1 MPFHHA
7 KEFAMSQVNPIQL
20 QKYLKGVD
28 YPARREALLANAKK
42 MGADENVYA
51 SLEQLPDEDF
61 ETPADV
67 SAAIG
72 KLS

>member
-1 MPFHHA
+1 M
-7 KEFAMSQVNPIQL
+7 QVNPIQL

-28 YPARREALLANAKK
+28 YPASREALLSNAKK
-42 MGADENVYA
+42 MGADDNVCS

-61 ETPADV
+61 DTPADV